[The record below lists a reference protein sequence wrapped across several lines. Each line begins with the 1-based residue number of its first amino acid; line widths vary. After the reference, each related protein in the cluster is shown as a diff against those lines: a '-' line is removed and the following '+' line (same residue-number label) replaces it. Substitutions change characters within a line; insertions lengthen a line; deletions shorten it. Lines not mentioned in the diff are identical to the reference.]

1 MATRKVKRFND
12 GGDAAGYGYGEG
24 AGAAQGAGVGGFGSP
39 GGGYGDPRDYDSV
52 MRDVKRSQSTERGLS
67 PMVAGQDLAR
77 DSDAGRFAAPGSG
90 DLGQFA
96 GSSSAASVN
105 APTNAPPGYSGR
117 VTIPSEE
124 SAEYS
129 NAMRDVGALNTRGA
143 LSARDRLEARS
154 DAGSFA
160 APGFGDLG
168 QFAGSFA
175 EGADG
180 RAKGGM
186 MKKYAR
192 EGGIMDTK
200 KLKQKDIFTK
210 EMGDPPENNDMGSA
224 TKPPKQD
231 MGAGAGRG
239 KQGGPTAKE
248 LADYSRKQD
257 QKRMDDTVFREG
269 KKLPKNDD
277 MGSAYAKGGM
287 ARDKGKHKMPDGK
300 TMKNSAMVKKYA
312 KGGMVSSASSRG
324 NGIAV
329 RGKTK
334 GRLC

>member
-1 MATRKVKRFND
+1 MATRKVKRFYD
-12 GGDAAGYGYGEG
+12 GGDTGYGGETGGG
-24 AGAAQGAGVGGFGSP
+24 ANAPGTGGNIP
-39 GGGYGDPRDYDSV
+39 GGGYDGGGDNSNLTSRRVLEGETTS
-52 MRDVKRSQSTERGLS
+52 
-67 PMVAGQDLAR
+67 
-77 DSDAGRFAAPGSG
+77 RFPGAPS
-90 DLGQFA
+90 
-96 GSSSAASVN
+96 
-105 APTNAPPGYSGR
+105 NAPPGYFGR

-186 MKKYAR
+186 MKKYAK
-192 EGGIMDTK
+192 GGIMDTK

-210 EMGDPPENNDMGSA
+210 EMGDEMGGPPKNNDMGSAYPKSDMGSA
-224 TKPPKQD
+224 TKPPKQG

-248 LADYSRKQD
+248 LADYSRKQER
-257 QKRMDDTVFREG
+257 KRSGDRVFMAEDGQPPMDPED
-269 KKLPKNDD
+269 
-277 MGSAYAKGGM
+277 AYAKGGM
-287 ARDKGKHKMPDGK
+287 AGDKGKHKMPDGK

-324 NGIAV
+324 DGMAV
-329 RGKTK
+329 RGKTR

>member
-1 MATRKVKRFND
+1 MATRKVKRFYD
-12 GGDAAGYGYGEG
+12 GGDTGYGGETGGG
-24 AGAAQGAGVGGFGSP
+24 ANAPGTGGNIS
-39 GGGYGDPRDYDSV
+39 GGGYDGGGDNSNLTSRRVLEGETTSRFPGAPSNAPPGYF
-52 MRDVKRSQSTERGLS
+52 
-67 PMVAGQDLAR
+67 
-77 DSDAGRFAAPGSG
+77 GRVTIAPE
-90 DLGQFA
+90 A
-96 GSSSAASVN
+96 E
-105 APTNAPPGYSGR
+105 APTNAPPGYFGR

-257 QKRMDDTVFREG
+257 QKRLDDTVFREG
-269 KKLPKNDD
+269 KGLPENND
-277 MGSAYAKGGM
+277 MGPKKYAKGGM
-287 ARDKGKHKMPDGK
+287 AGDKGKHKMPDGK

-324 NGIAV
+324 DGMAV
-329 RGKTK
+329 RGKTR

>member
-1 MATRKVKRFND
+1 MATRKVKRFYD
-12 GGDAAGYGYGEG
+12 GGDTGYGGETGGG
-24 AGAAQGAGVGGFGSP
+24 ANAPGTGGNIP
-39 GGGYGDPRDYDSV
+39 GGGYDGGGDNSNLTSRRVLEGETTS
-52 MRDVKRSQSTERGLS
+52 
-67 PMVAGQDLAR
+67 
-77 DSDAGRFAAPGSG
+77 RFPGAPS
-90 DLGQFA
+90 
-96 GSSSAASVN
+96 
-105 APTNAPPGYSGR
+105 NAPPGYFGR

-186 MKKYAR
+186 MKKYAK
-192 EGGIMDTK
+192 GGIMDTK

-210 EMGDPPENNDMGSA
+210 EMGDEMGGPPKNNDMGSAYPKSDMGSA
-224 TKPPKQD
+224 TKPPKQG

-248 LADYSRKQD
+248 LSDYSRKQER
-257 QKRMDDTVFREG
+257 KRSGDRVFMAEDGQPPMDPED
-269 KKLPKNDD
+269 
-277 MGSAYAKGGM
+277 AYAKGGM
-287 ARDKGKHKMPDGK
+287 AGDKGKHKMPDGK

-324 NGIAV
+324 DGMAV
-329 RGKTK
+329 RGKTR

>member
-1 MATRKVKRFND
+1 MATRKVKRFYD

-39 GGGYGDPRDYDSV
+39 GEGYGGDDNSNLTSRRV
-52 MRDVKRSQSTERGLS
+52 M
-67 PMVAGQDLAR
+67 AGDTMSRFPGAP
-77 DSDAGRFAAPGSG
+77 SNAPVGYSGRTTIAPEAETAPVS
-90 DLGQFA
+90 
-96 GSSSAASVN
+96 
-105 APTNAPPGYSGR
+105 APTNAPPGYFGR

-257 QKRMDDTVFREG
+257 RKRLDDTVFRDG
-269 KKLPKNDD
+269 KGLPKNND
-277 MGSAYAKGGM
+277 MSAKYAKGGM
-287 ARDKGKHKMPDGK
+287 ANDKGKHKMPDGK
-300 TMKNSAMVKKYA
+300 MMKNSAMVKKYA

-324 NGIAV
+324 DGMAV

>member
-1 MATRKVKRFND
+1 
-12 GGDAAGYGYGEG
+12 
-24 AGAAQGAGVGGFGSP
+24 
-39 GGGYGDPRDYDSV
+39 
-52 MRDVKRSQSTERGLS
+52 
-67 PMVAGQDLAR
+67 
-77 DSDAGRFAAPGSG
+77 
-90 DLGQFA
+90 
-96 GSSSAASVN
+96 
-105 APTNAPPGYSGR
+105 
-117 VTIPSEE
+117 
-124 SAEYS
+124 
-129 NAMRDVGALNTRGA
+129 
-143 LSARDRLEARS
+143 
-154 DAGSFA
+154 
-160 APGFGDLG
+160 
-168 QFAGSFA
+168 
-175 EGADG
+175 
-180 RAKGGM
+180 M
-186 MKKYAR
+186 MKKYAK
-192 EGGIMDTK
+192 GGIMDTK

-257 QKRMDDTVFREG
+257 QKRLDDTVFRDG
-269 KKLPKNDD
+269 KELPKNND
-277 MGSAYAKGGM
+277 MSAKYAKGGM

-324 NGIAV
+324 DGMAV

>member
-1 MATRKVKRFND
+1 MATRKVKRFYD
-12 GGDAAGYGYGEG
+12 GGDTGYGGETGGG
-24 AGAAQGAGVGGFGSP
+24 ANAPGTGGNIP
-39 GGGYGDPRDYDSV
+39 GGGYDGGGDNSNLTSRRVLEGETTS
-52 MRDVKRSQSTERGLS
+52 
-67 PMVAGQDLAR
+67 
-77 DSDAGRFAAPGSG
+77 RFPGAPS
-90 DLGQFA
+90 
-96 GSSSAASVN
+96 
-105 APTNAPPGYSGR
+105 NAPPGYFGR

-186 MKKYAR
+186 MKKYAK
-192 EGGIMDTK
+192 GGIMDTK

-210 EMGDPPENNDMGSA
+210 EMGDEMGGPPKNNDMGSAYPKSDMGSA

-248 LADYSRKQD
+248 LADYSRKQER
-257 QKRMDDTVFREG
+257 KRSGDRVFMAEDGQPPMDPED
-269 KKLPKNDD
+269 
-277 MGSAYAKGGM
+277 AYAKGGM
-287 ARDKGKHKMPDGK
+287 AGDKGKHKMPDGK

-324 NGIAV
+324 DGMAV
-329 RGKTK
+329 RGKTR